1 MKERKNRKITLVFPG
16 IFLLFQKK
24 RQSGGSGAVCE
35 WRKIN
40 VFADGKFLARKTY
53 EYEKIHIVRAAGTFL
68 KDCFTLCVRDDRQR
82 SFFSR
87 LCKAGLRI
95 WPAYK
100 KRRKVFKKK
109 RCGLRFMLKKS
120 G

>member
-53 EYEKIHIVRAAGTFL
+53 AYEKIHIVRAGRNFFKRRVHALRTAAG
-68 KDCFTLCVRDDRQR
+68 KK
-82 SFFSR
+82 FFFEALQGRIEDMSR
-87 LCKAGLRI
+87 L
-95 WPAYK
+95 
-100 KRRKVFKKK
+100 
-109 RCGLRFMLKKS
+109 
-120 G
+120 